1 MPILLCPQGSGLWY
15 EQTSDIN
22 AVDLAYSMLAYIGAC
37 VGYLLLTRDMG
48 TPFMDSLTPEQR
60 RIKEYSVDVR
70 TCAFTKALGITILA
84 LILLR
89 PLRRQPVS

>member
-1 MPILLCPQGSGLWY
+1 MPDCNGPCMEWCSCSLL
-15 EQTSDIN
+15 TI
-22 AVDLAYSMLAYIGAC
+22 VLAYSMLAYIGAC